1 MALRLS
7 KKHGVN
13 PSMGV
18 CPICLKDNQEIL
30 LLGELPD
37 DAEAPMRVL
46 SNICDEC
53 KGKIEEGF
61 YPLVVIKDI
70 PERMVKNG
78 LVSMEDAKREGHI
91 LFVKKES
98 MSNVP
103 DSLFSYIPESLYRQ
117 IVNNTGEKNPEGDK

>member
-13 PSMGV
+13 PSIGV
-18 CPICLKDNQEIL
+18 CPICLRDNQEIL
-30 LLGELPD
+30 LLGKLPN

-46 SNICDEC
+46 SNICNEC
-53 KGKIEEGF
+53 KSKIEEGF

-70 PERMVKNG
+70 PERAVKNG

-117 IVNNTGEKNPEGDK
+117 MVNNTGEKNPEEDK

>member
-7 KKHGVN
+7 KKHGLN
-13 PSMGV
+13 PSIGV

-30 LLGELPD
+30 LLGKLPGD
-37 DAEAPMRVL
+37 VEAPMRAL
-46 SNICDEC
+46 SNICNEC
-53 KGKIEEGF
+53 KSQIEKGF

-70 PERMVKNG
+70 PERMIKNG
-78 LVSMEDAKREGHI
+78 LVSMKDAKREGHI

-103 DSLFSYIPESLYRQ
+103 DSLFSYIPESLYKQ
-117 IVNNTGEKNPEGDK
+117 LVNSTGEKNPEEDR

>member
-18 CPICLKDNQEIL
+18 CPICLKDNNEIL
-30 LLGELPD
+30 LLGKLPD

-53 KGKIEEGF
+53 KSKIEEGF

-78 LVSMEDAKREGHI
+78 LVSMEDVKREGHI

-98 MSNVP
+98 MSNIP
-103 DSLFSYIPESLYRQ
+103 DSLFSYLPESLYRQ
-117 IVNNTGEKNPEGDK
+117 MVDNTGEKNPEEDK

>member
-7 KKHGVN
+7 KKHGLN
-13 PSMGV
+13 PSIGV

-30 LLGELPD
+30 LLGKLPG
-37 DAEAPMRVL
+37 DAEAPMRVP
-46 SNICDEC
+46 SNICNEC
-53 KGKIEEGF
+53 KSKIEEGF

-78 LVSMEDAKREGHI
+78 LISMEDAKREGHI

-117 IVNNTGEKNPEGDK
+117 MVNNTGEKNPEEDK

>member
-18 CPICLKDNQEIL
+18 CPICLKDNHEIL
-30 LLGELPD
+30 LLGKLPGD
-37 DAEAPMRVL
+37 VEAPMRVP

-53 KGKIEEGF
+53 KSKIEEGF

-78 LVSMEDAKREGHI
+78 LISMEDAKREGHI

-117 IVNNTGEKNPEGDK
+117 MVNNTGEKNPEEDK

>member
-30 LLGELPD
+30 LLGKLPN

-53 KGKIEEGF
+53 KRKIEKGF

-98 MSNVP
+98 MPNVP

-117 IVNNTGEKNPEGDK
+117 MVDNTGEKNPEGDK